1 MSIVYLQ
8 WSRQQFTENLS
19 SFLSPI
25 PYSGGKSKS
34 WWSLGLPNG
43 SGIGFPKQEEVLVI
57 IPYDNFIVTSLT
69 AVSKKKKILQILLK
83 WA

>member
-8 WSRQQFTENLS
+8 WSWMQLTENLS
-19 SFLSPI
+19 SPI
-25 PYSGGKSKS
+25 PCSGGKSKS

-69 AVSKKKKILQILLK
+69 AVSKKNKIL
-83 WA
+83 